1 MRKSLAAMFA
11 LFALAALAAGQG
23 AAEKRDAPGL
33 SVVGFEWKY
42 NGYGRVEVV
51 RSGKSGM
58 SIKMKR
64 EMDYVFKY
72 FARMTVRNDGA
83 KAIKAVEWDYV
94 FDDPE
99 GGKELKRYRFQ
110 SKQQVAAGSTAA
122 LTKEAFIQPDDNT
135 RHINAGKQRVQVTRV
150 EFADGTVWRLEEEK
164 KQ

>member
-1 MRKSLAAMFA
+1 MGKSLTAMFA

-33 SVVGFEWKY
+33 PVVGFEWKY

-51 RSGKSGM
+51 RSGKSAT

-72 FARMTVRNDGA
+72 LARVTVKNDGA
-83 KAIKAVEWDYV
+83 KSIKAVEWDYV

-110 SKQQVAAGSTAA
+110 SKQQVAAGSTVA
-122 LTKEAFIQPDDNT
+122 LTKEAFIQPDENT
-135 RHINAGKQRVQVTRV
+135 RHINAGKQRVQITRV